1 MWLTQDTLIRGG
13 LVLSMGQAIG
23 DLQSGNIHI
32 CGGRIVS
39 VCPSLDIPGTR
50 VINAAGLT

>member
-32 CGGRIVS
+32 SGGRIVS